1 MKKRMEAENRVRVQL
16 KDQYEWNL
24 REREL
29 LLTWTGQEDHERM
42 QMLFVWM
49 ARNISSL
56 SPFPQ
61 ATAKVWI

>member
-1 MKKRMEAENRVRVQL
+1 MKKRVEAENRVRVQL
-16 KDQYEWNL
+16 KDQYEWNS

-49 ARNISSL
+49 AENISSL